1 MDELAQEPSLAVIQ
15 DEGDLQLRL
24 AEHPELLGDGFWTVG
39 YEFGLDPGSVDIL
52 AIDGDGRLVVIEV
65 KRDSAARDAVGQAL
79 DYVSALDL
87 MEPLDIAHLISTRQ
101 LPSVVPPVA
110 DFEAAYADRY
120 PNAELSNLTPAR
132 VLLAST
138 SALPTTRR
146 IVSYLRGY
154 GLDIDIALEGEYE
167 EDSSKGNGR
176 RRPGKPA
183 QPRGESTSPDTISP
197 IADTW
202 SAREPCRSKTQRQ
215 NTKGRREIEEI
226 HERAKGYRAKG
237 YSGVELFWA
246 IHCLI
251 LDALPEAHE
260 VPRGKRDAK
269 RQEQCG
275 IALTM
280 PSTPED
286 EESGRL
292 EYVVIRLYPVGAG
305 VIEIFVYNRAA
316 QRAGDDAALLNT
328 LNTLPKRPLYLGKDC
343 RVDVNG
349 RNFRFTAKT
358 WPHHRADFEAV
369 LRAIHKGWKA
379 EREAGI

>member
-1 MDELAQEPSLAVIQ
+1 MDELAQELSPAVIK
-15 DEGDLQLRL
+15 DEKALQLRL
-24 AEHPELLGDGFWTVG
+24 AEHPELLGDSFWTVG

-87 MEPLDIAHLISTRQ
+87 MDPLDIAHLISTRQ
-101 LPSVVPPVA
+101 LPSAVPPVT
-110 DFEAAYADRY
+110 DFEAVYADRY
-120 PNAELSNLTPAR
+120 PNAELSDLTPAR

-167 EDSSKGNGR
+167 EESSKGDGR
-176 RRPGKPA
+176 RRLGKPA
-183 QPRGESTSPDTISP
+183 HPRGEFTSPDSSST

-202 SAREPCRSKTQRQ
+202 SVREPCRSTIPGE
-215 NTKGRREIEEI
+215 NTEARRKIEEI
-226 HERAKGYRAKG
+226 HERAKGYP
-237 YSGVELFWA
+237 GVGLFWA

-251 LDALPEAHE
+251 LDALQEAHE

-269 RQEQCG
+269 RQDQCG
-275 IALTM
+275 IALDM

-292 EYVVIRLYPVGAG
+292 EYVVIRLYPVESG
-305 VIEIFVYNRAA
+305 VIEIFVYNRAEW
-316 QRAGDDAALLNT
+316 RAGDDAALLD
-328 LNTLPKRPLYLGKDC
+328 TLPERPLYLGKD
-343 RVDVNG
+343 RREGVNG
-349 RNFRFTAKT
+349 RNFWFTAET
-358 WPHHRADFEAV
+358 WPHHQAGFEAV
-369 LRAIHKGWKA
+369 LHAIHEGWKA
-379 EREAGI
+379 EWEARV

>member
-1 MDELAQEPSLAVIQ
+1 MDELAQDPSPGVIK
-15 DEGDLQLRL
+15 DEEALQLRL

-226 HERAKGYRAKG
+226 HERAKGYP
-237 YSGVELFWA
+237 GVGLFWA
-246 IHCLI
+246 VHCLI

-292 EYVVIRLYPVGAG
+292 EYVVIRLYPVESGESGESG
-305 VIEIFVYNRAA
+305 VIEIFVYSRAA
-316 QRAGDDAALLNT
+316 QRAGDDAARLTPSRSGLCIWA
-328 LNTLPKRPLYLGKDC
+328 R
-343 RVDVNG
+343 
-349 RNFRFTAKT
+349 
-358 WPHHRADFEAV
+358 
-369 LRAIHKGWKA
+369 IA
-379 EREAGI
+379 E

>member
-1 MDELAQEPSLAVIQ
+1 MDELAQELSPAIIK
-15 DEGDLQLRL
+15 DEKALQLRL

-87 MEPLDIAHLISTRQ
+87 MDPLDIAHLISTRQ
-101 LPSVVPPVA
+101 LPSAVPPVT

-120 PNAELSNLTPAR
+120 PNAELSDLTPAR

-167 EDSSKGNGR
+167 EDSGKSDGR
-176 RRPGKPA
+176 QRPGKPA
-183 QPRGESTSPDTISP
+183 QPRGESASPDTTSS
-197 IADTW
+197 IADTR
-202 SAREPCRSKTQRQ
+202 SIREPCRSATQRQ
-215 NTKGRREIEEI
+215 DTKGRRKIEDI
-226 HERAKGYRAKG
+226 HERAKGYP
-237 YSGVELFWA
+237 GVELFWS

-251 LDALPEAHE
+251 LDALSEAHE
-260 VPRGKRDAK
+260 IPRTEHDRKK
-269 RQEQCG
+269 QEQCG

-286 EESGRL
+286 EEGGRL
-292 EYVVIRLYPVGAG
+292 EYVVIRLYPVAAG
-305 VIEIFVYNRAA
+305 EIEIFVYDRAA
-316 QRAGDDAALLNT
+316 KRAGDVAAR
-328 LNTLPKRPLYLGKDC
+328 LNTLPKRSLYLGKDR
-343 RVDVNG
+343 RVGVDD
-349 RNFRFTAKT
+349 RNFWFTAET
-358 WPHHRADFEAV
+358 WPRHQADFEAV
-369 LRAIHKGWKA
+369 LHAIHKGWKA
-379 EREAGI
+379 EWEAGRE